1 MRTLSGFLVKT
12 MCAASLIQDLGE
24 FMGQLSPPAVLLFY
38 LSLSSVYP
46 ERMRLDM
53 ARRACWVA
61 GGLLGFFALT
71 GELFFQTLRIGSY
84 TLFFAGGIILYALGF
99 RLLNDQ
105 MANISAS
112 EEKAGVGEIPSTLP
126 DISLIPLALPLIAH
140 PSAILFLIR
149 AHSAARNSA
158 NALSQHLLRALTVG
172 MAIFLLYLLLFLVS
186 KGLRWLHPVLLKLCY
201 RLSGLFLLAM
211 ALQLIMLGLQEARL
225 SKF

>member
-1 MRTLSGFLVKT
+1 
-12 MCAASLIQDLGE
+12 
-24 FMGQLSPPAVLLFY
+24 AVLLFY

-53 ARRACWVA
+53 ARRACWAA

-71 GELFFQTLRIGSY
+71 GEFFFQTLRIGPC
-84 TLFFAGGIILYALGF
+84 TLFFASGILLFALGF

-105 MANISAS
+105 GTNVSS
-112 EEKAGVGEIPSTLP
+112 PKEKADAEGIPSALP
-126 DISLIPLALPLIAH
+126 DISLIPLAIPLIAH

-149 AHSAARNSA
+149 AHSAARGSA
-158 NALSQHLLRALTVG
+158 NALSQHLLRTSVVVVAV
-172 MAIFLLYLLLFLVS
+172 FLLYLLLFLVG

-211 ALQLIMLGLQEARL
+211 ALQLILLGLQEAKL